1 MSRNDPIHIKA
12 SRKGTFTKA
21 ATAHHMSDTQFE
33 GDVLSHPDKF
43 SPAMERRRT
52 SPATR
57 KSGTTEVA

>member
-33 GDVLSHPDKF
+33 SDVLSHPDKF
-43 SPAMERRRT
+43 SPAMERKANFARN
-52 SPATR
+52 A
-57 KSGTTEVA
+57 KKWHHG